1 MFQIRKMVF
10 SAASLLSCLMAMIA
24 MAAMIALG
32 SLVVSFLKSLP
43 QNRLWCY
50 LWSFLIQV
58 SLLQYI
64 NCVNHLRQEKHIQS
78 SWPCLDWA
86 GNLPSVRGGI
96 NKTSDDIEK
105 QKNKID
111 NDTSYY
117 DMMILPNCVFR
128 AHTQSF
134 DYCLD
139 QCLLWRPPSGWFN
152 SEPNLITWKFLHVW
166 NQSLIVLF

>member
-1 MFQIRKMVF
+1 MVF
-10 SAASLLSCLMAMIA
+10 SEASLVSCLLAMIA
-24 MAAMIALG
+24 MIAMIALG

-58 SLLQYI
+58 FLIQFI
-64 NCVNHLRQEKHIQS
+64 NCINHLYYQEKHIQS

-96 NKTSDDIEK
+96 NKASDDIEQ
-105 QKNKID
+105 QKTKLIMILP
-111 NDTSYY
+111 YY
-117 DMMILPNCVFR
+117 DMMIIPKCVFR
-128 AHTQSF
+128 APTPSF

-139 QCLLWRPPSGWFN
+139 RCVLWRPPSGRYN
-152 SEPNLITWKFLHVW
+152 SKPNLITYMSETRV
-166 NQSLIVLF
+166 